1 MPCKQ
6 KKLSLIP
13 SAQRKAK
20 TTKKDIV
27 VYACDPSPG
36 EAKTGGTL
44 EPSAHQSIHV
54 GKFQASERAISKN
67 HGGLLLRSRISKVD
81 FSGLYR
87 YKHLHPHRVLHTHK
101 HVHVC
106 THTETRCLWDSS
118 PGVVKGGRKA

>member
-6 KKLSLIP
+6 KNLSLIP
-13 SAQRKAK
+13 SAHRKAK

-36 EAKTGGTL
+36 EAKTGGIL
-44 EPSAHQSIHV
+44 EPSAHRSIHV

-67 HGGLLLRSRISKVD
+67 HGGLLLRSRIFKVD
-81 FSGLYR
+81 LSDLYR
-87 YKHLHPHRVLHTHK
+87 YKHLHLHRFLHTDK

-106 THTETRCLWDSS
+106 TQREIRC
-118 PGVVKGGRKA
+118 